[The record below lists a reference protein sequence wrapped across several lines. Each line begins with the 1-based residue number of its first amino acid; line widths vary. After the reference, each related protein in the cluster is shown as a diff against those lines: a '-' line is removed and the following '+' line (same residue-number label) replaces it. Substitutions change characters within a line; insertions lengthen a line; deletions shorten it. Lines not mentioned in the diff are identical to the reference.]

1 MEPQLSDLVEI
12 FRAMKNP
19 SWIEGGIRG
28 ELVITKQEI
37 AEKLNNILQDKYE
50 EVFPC
55 QIEKGKCAGL
65 GINDELIIKF
75 SQPRTA
81 IGLLFEN
88 IEHLLKN
95 SEISSGI
102 SNKKWF
108 VFDVNTASWEEE
120 KELTKKLSSIGK
132 LVKTLSTSAT
142 IFNEKK
148 SELIFIDK
156 SRIDIPINYQKSN
169 FDKIDTEL
177 IENICSSFN
186 SKDIH
191 LEQKYQIY
199 GESICNI
206 VRNTSVNDRFS
217 IILENLIE
225 LKINFDDGYKLFAS
239 SFSFDKIKDEAEA
252 LRIEFST
259 KIHKTISDIQN
270 QILGIPVATV
280 IVASQF
286 KEVSA
291 SPHQI
296 WINIAIM
303 FGASIF
309 CFILAVA
316 IYNQWHTLDLIS
328 SEVDRQKKTF
338 DQQNEELAKRFSK
351 NFKNLKNRIIFHQAA
366 LIFILSV
373 AVVAWMVGLGVFW
386 LFSKALF

>member
-1 MEPQLSDLVEI
+1 MG
-12 FRAMKNP
+12 
-19 SWIEGGIRG
+19 GGIRG
-28 ELVITKQEI
+28 ELVITTEEI

-55 QIEKGKCAGL
+55 NIEEGKDSGL
-65 GINDELIIKF
+65 VINDELIIKF

-88 IEHLLKN
+88 TEHLLN
-95 SEISSGI
+95 NNEVSSGI

-108 VFDVNTASWEEE
+108 VFDIDTASWEEE

-132 LVKTLSTSAT
+132 LVKTLSASAT

-148 SELIFIDK
+148 SELIFIDE
-156 SRIDIPINYQKSN
+156 SRIDIPINYGKSI

-177 IENICSSFN
+177 IENIYNSFN
-186 SKDIH
+186 SEDVH
-191 LEQKYQIY
+191 LEQKHQIY
-199 GESICNI
+199 AKSICNI
-206 VRNTSVNDRFS
+206 LRNTSINDRFS
-217 IILENLIE
+217 VILENLIE

-239 SFSFDKIKDEAEA
+239 SFSFEKIKDEAEA
-252 LRIEFST
+252 LRIEYST

-270 QILGIPVATV
+270 QVLGIPVATV

-303 FGASIF
+303 FGATIF
-309 CFILAVA
+309 CFILTMA

-328 SEVDRQKKTF
+328 IEVDRQKKSF
-338 DQQNEELAKRFSK
+338 DQQNKELAERFSQ
-351 NFKNLKNRIIFHQAA
+351 NFTTLKNRIIFHQVA

-373 AVVAWMVGLGVFW
+373 AAVAWMVGLGVFW